1 MKIKWRTV
9 KNKSGENVS
18 VPVIDVRDGKEERE
32 EVAKIIKAS
41 KGKTSMYIPNRH
53 LSRY

>member
-9 KNKSGENVS
+9 KNKLGEKVS
-18 VPVIDVRDGKEERE
+18 VPVIDVRDGEDERK
-32 EVAKIIKAS
+32 EVAEIIKAS
-41 KGKTSMYIPNRH
+41 KDKFSLYIPNRH